1 MPLPSVSLN
10 IVYYTTFSPKWQEF
24 TMFFGIKSRPICR
37 HASEDVERDI
47 CATVSPMRCRVPALC
62 LVPGINIHVV
72 VEHRNTN
79 LLIGF
84 LNVFIILA
92 LVFLA
97 LTCVYVVR
105 CLHEQVFQNGQSY
118 GALELSNAKRAGRS
132 FPTDG
137 LFRPFRI
144 NQCWRMIAFLRPCS
158 PGYLR
163 IASSIK

>member
-1 MPLPSVSLN
+1 
-10 IVYYTTFSPKWQEF
+10 
-24 TMFFGIKSRPICR
+24 MFFGIKSRPICR

-47 CATVSPMRCRVPALC
+47 RAFISPMSGRVPALR

-84 LNVFIILA
+84 LNVFVILA

-105 CLHEQVFQNGQSY
+105 CLHEQVFQNGKSC
-118 GALELSNAKRAGRS
+118 GALERS
-132 FPTDG
+132 FQTVS
-137 LFRPFRI
+137 
-144 NQCWRMIAFLRPCS
+144 ACS
-158 PGYLR
+158 MLANDSISAAMFSGVLAYL
-163 IASSIK
+163 SSHSVKCCSR